1 MYSRSHLLAAAFFSL
16 LLLSACAQPL
26 FTIPYNLPPEIDIP
40 PNIKSVG
47 VVPFSSPRN
56 ISAEGEEI
64 GDMVTTKIAEYIN
77 ETEYYR
83 LVNRSDIDKLLQE
96 RQLSFTDFSE
106 GGEKKLKLKGVDAII
121 TGKVT
126 RYHFERRRGRIK
138 VLMKTL
144 VYNRIIRSN
153 VETLAIKTV
162 PGEYISAQIAVT
174 FRMLNTLNGD
184 VIAIKGVDKSWDSR
198 TQPNRKHRRQ
208 QYAIPANQLPDRGKV
223 MRVLLGDV
231 IQVFLNKIA
240 PHTITKTVRIL
251 NRGPDSD
258 RGIRLAQNKLLDK
271 ALEAFQAAAQSENP
285 PDGAYYNQ
293 GVILEALGRLKEAAK
308 AYDQAFALNPDS
320 ELYMQALK
328 RVKEML
334 ERKKES

>member
-1 MYSRSHLLAAAFFSL
+1 MYSRSHLSAVAFFSL
-16 LLLSACAQPL
+16 LFLASCAQPL

-47 VVPFSSPRN
+47 VVPFESPRHL
-56 ISAEGEEI
+56 SAQGEEI

-83 LVNRSDIDKLLQE
+83 LVNRSSIDKLLQE

-106 GGEKKLKLKGVDAII
+106 GSEKKLKLKGVDAII

-126 RYHFERRRGRIK
+126 RYHFERKRGRIK
-138 VLMKTL
+138 VLMKTR
-144 VYNRIIRSN
+144 VYNRIIRSY
-153 VETLAIKTV
+153 VESMAIKTV
-162 PGEYISAQIAVT
+162 PGEYISAEIAIT

-184 VIAIKGVDKSWDSR
+184 VIAIKGEDKSWDSR
-198 TQPNRKHRRQ
+198 TQPNRKHRGR
-208 QYAIPANQLPDRGKV
+208 QYAIPTNQLPGRGKV

-231 IQVFLNKIA
+231 LQVFLNKIA

-251 NRGPDSD
+251 NRGPDSN
-258 RGIRLAQNKLLDK
+258 RGIRLAQNKH
-271 ALEAFQAAAQSENP
+271 P

-320 ELYMQALK
+320 ELYMQALT